1 MLCGFGI
8 FVNHAKDFVML
19 YLATFCNL
27 FFFFPLVAVI
37 FCLMNNVNSFWAIV
51 GCITNICS

>member
-27 FFFFPLVAVI
+27 FFFFFPCCCYIL
-37 FCLMNNVNSFWAIV
+37 FDE
-51 GCITNICS
+51 